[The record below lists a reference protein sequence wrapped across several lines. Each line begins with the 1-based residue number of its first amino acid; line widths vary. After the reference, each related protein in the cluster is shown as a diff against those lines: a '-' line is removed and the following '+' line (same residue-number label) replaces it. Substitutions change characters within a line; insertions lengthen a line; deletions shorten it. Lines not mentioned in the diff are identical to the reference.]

1 MMGLW
6 FFRLT
11 MTTNLGQSH
20 PSYASTSYKAW
31 LSAMHTLGLIL
42 TQSTM
47 LPSNLVLATGLN
59 MWIGHRKEIQ
69 KPTFQALA
77 LHQSGSDN
85 AKTYSTGKVQNC
97 KKNTVELNFSNFEI
111 SIFFIYEKSTP
122 HIFQISPVSSSVS
135 NKRYLWKKFWG
146 SPAQL

>member
-1 MMGLW
+1 MMWLW

-59 MWIGHRKEIQ
+59 MWIGHRKEIK

-85 AKTYSTGKVQNC
+85 AKTYSTAKVQNC

-111 SIFFIYEKSTP
+111 SIFFNACKIYATAFFL
-122 HIFQISPVSSSVS
+122 IFPVFFSVC
-135 NKRYLWKKFWG
+135 NKKIFIKNMA
-146 SPAQL
+146 SPA